1 MLPLDKDLQKPKNT
15 LKEFYCIA
23 KRVKEYMPNVLSHSV
38 DKNDYTIFV
47 SEMASTK
54 KYIRPINKTIY
65 IDNHEEFESSY
76 ALFKET
82 LYKIK
87 TRKVNL
93 TSVEIE
99 NIDSFLYTI
108 QQSIGAG
115 LDLLVDPNS
124 SRKHVGNRFEELI
137 RVVFN
142 EI

>member
-82 LYKIK
+82 LYK
-87 TRKVNL
+87 
-93 TSVEIE
+93 
-99 NIDSFLYTI
+99 
-108 QQSIGAG
+108 
-115 LDLLVDPNS
+115 
-124 SRKHVGNRFEELI
+124 
-137 RVVFN
+137 
-142 EI
+142 